1 MPALY
6 YTSLAIDFIKR
17 MMMKNSSLK
26 SEKLPAN
33 LKKEASTATWISLI
47 CILWSL
53 FQLWIAADFP
63 FYLSQ
68 ITGYKLVFNAQ
79 EARQIHLAFGLG
91 LALAAYPSVIKI
103 NPILDRWASFATA
116 ILAVFTCFYL
126 FLFKL
131 DIADRAGLP
140 NQFDLFFSIAGIICV
155 MIAVYRVVGIPLVIV
170 AACFLFYVM
179 FGHLEIFPDSMRWK
193 GASIN
198 KATWHFWMQTEG
210 VFGVALGV
218 SASMIFLFVLFGAM
232 LERSGAGNYFIKLSF
247 ALLGHLRGGPAKAA
261 VMASGLSGI
270 YSGSSIANV
279 VTTGTFT
286 IPLMKKTGLSAEKAG
301 AVEVASST
309 NGQLTPP
316 VMGAAAFLIAEFTGV
331 SYFELVKHAAL
342 PALVSYIALFYLVH
356 IEVTK
361 LGLEGLK
368 RTQRSRS
375 LLRRITGFLTGFL
388 VLAVLATISKLG
400 IDQVSRSLPSLTMP
414 FVIILLSSIYLFL
427 LRISAKSPDLL
438 VGLSPEEMKSL
449 PSVSSV
455 ANTGYHYVLPIVV
468 LLWCVLINRLSPG
481 LSAYWACVVMVII
494 LLTQHPLKAYFRGEK
509 FTKEK
514 LFEGLI
520 DLKIGLENGARNMIS
535 ISVATGIAG
544 IIIGTVS
551 LTGMHQF
558 IGEFVEVVSGG
569 NLVVMLVL
577 VAVMCLIL
585 GMGLPTTAN
594 YIVVS
599 SLMAPVIVMVGAQN
613 GLIVPLVAVHLFVF
627 YFGILADDTPPVGLA
642 AYAAAAIS
650 KGDPI
655 RTGIQGFS
663 YDIRTAIL
671 PFMFIFNTSILLID
685 VGFVEGVVVFVTMT
699 IGMMAFCS
707 ATQRFIFTKTKL
719 WEMFAL
725 LFIAFTFFRPDFW
738 LDRISP
744 AYLELDGTQ
753 VEALLENE
761 LFDAPSNLTKLRV
774 RISGPDF
781 DDENKIITRNS
792 ILELPLE
799 GDAIS
804 RLNEAGLGIVEDN
817 SKILVEEPFPG
828 TPLFQELQGFDFYA
842 DRPVMLD
849 ALFIETT
856 NRPARE
862 IFYLPAII
870 LLMIILLLNR
880 KRYLSEKSKRSVS

>member
-1 MPALY
+1 MAKLGFAGESMSSSTLERSPK
-6 YTSLAIDFIKR
+6 TAI
-17 MMMKNSSLK
+17 
-26 SEKLPAN
+26 
-33 LKKEASTATWISLI
+33 WITI
-47 CILWSL
+47 VCILWSI
-53 FQLWIAADFP
+53 FQLWVAADFP

-68 ITGYKLVFNAQ
+68 ITGFKLVFNSQ
-79 EARQIHLAFGLG
+79 EVRQIHLAFGLG
-91 LALAAYPSVIKI
+91 LALAAFQPVFKI
-103 NPILDRWASFATA
+103 NQKTDDLVSIFLALIA
-116 ILAVFTCFYL
+116 IFSCLYL
-126 FLFKL
+126 FFFKL
-131 DIADRAGLP
+131 DISNRAGLP
-140 NQFDLFFSIAGIICV
+140 NNFDLFFSVVGIICV
-155 MIAVYRVVGIPLVIV
+155 MLAVYRVVGLPLVIV

-179 FGHLEIFPDSMRWK
+179 FGHLDVFPDSMRWK

-218 SASMIFLFVLFGAM
+218 SASMIFLFVLFGAL

-286 IPLMKKTGLSAEKAG
+286 IPLMKKTGLSSEKAG

-331 SYFELVKHAAL
+331 SYFELIKHAAL

-361 LGLEGLK
+361 LGLKGLK
-368 RTQRSRS
+368 RSQRQKSILNKIMGFLFGFGILAIFAFLAKFSVEYVENVLPKFSILYIGS
-375 LLRRITGFLTGFL
+375 LL
-388 VLAVLATISKLG
+388 TI
-400 IDQVSRSLPSLTMP
+400 
-414 FVIILLSSIYLFL
+414 IYLFL
-427 LRISAKSPDLL
+427 VRISAKQKDLT
-438 VGLSPEEMKSL
+438 VGLTKEEMSSL
-449 PSVSSV
+449 PPVSAV
-455 ANTGYHYVLPIVV
+455 ANTGYHYILPIIV
-468 LLWCVLINRLSPG
+468 LLWCVLVNRLSPG
-481 LSAYWACVVMVII
+481 LSAYWACVVMIVI
-494 LLTQHPLKAYFRGEK
+494 LLTQHPLKAYFRGYEIK
-509 FTKEK
+509 RKV
-514 LFEGLI
+514 LLRGLVE
-520 DLKIGLENGARNMIS
+520 LSEGLENGAKNMIS

-558 IGEFVEVVSGG
+558 IGEFVEVLSGG
-569 NLVVMLVL
+569 NLILMLLL
-577 VAVMCLIL
+577 VALMCLIL

-685 VGFVEGVVVFVTMT
+685 VTLIEGIIVFLTMT
-699 IGMMAFCS
+699 VGMLAFCS
-707 ATQRFIFTKTKL
+707 ATQRFIFTKTQF
-719 WEMFAL
+719 WEVLIL
-725 LFIAFTFFRPDFW
+725 LIVAFTFFRPDFW
-738 LDRISP
+738 LNKISP
-744 AYLELDGTQ
+744 PYLELKGNQ
-753 VEALLENE
+753 VKELLNGEIENLPE
-761 LFDAPSNLTKLRV
+761 DLIDLR
-774 RISGPDF
+774 IQITGPDF
-781 DDENKIITRNS
+781 DNEDRIISKNT
-792 ILELPLE
+792 ILKLPIE
-799 GDAIS
+799 GDAVS
-804 RLNEAGLGIVEDN
+804 RLEQSGLIIIFDN
-817 SKILVEEPFPG
+817 KNVLVEEPFPG
-828 TPLFQELQGFDFYA
+828 TPLFQELQEFDFYSDRLVTLDKLFVEKS
-842 DRPVMLD
+842 DRP
-849 ALFIETT
+849 AKEF
-856 NRPARE
+856 
-862 IFYLPAII
+862 FYLPAIA
-870 LLMIILLLNR
+870 LLMIVIYSNR
-880 KRYLSEKSKRSVS
+880 KRYLYERIKV

>member
-1 MPALY
+1 MAKSGFAGESMSSSTLERSPK
-6 YTSLAIDFIKR
+6 TAI
-17 MMMKNSSLK
+17 
-26 SEKLPAN
+26 
-33 LKKEASTATWISLI
+33 WITI
-47 CILWSL
+47 VCILWSI
-53 FQLWIAADFP
+53 FQLWVAADFP

-68 ITGYKLVFNAQ
+68 ITGFKLVFNSQ
-79 EARQIHLAFGLG
+79 EVRQIHLAFGLG
-91 LALAAYPSVIKI
+91 LALAAFQPVFKI
-103 NPILDRWASFATA
+103 NQKTDDLVSMFLALIA
-116 ILAVFTCFYL
+116 IFSCLYL
-126 FLFKL
+126 FFFKL
-131 DIADRAGLP
+131 DISNRAGLP
-140 NQFDLFFSIAGIICV
+140 NNFDLFFSVVGIICV
-155 MIAVYRVVGIPLVIV
+155 MLAVYRVVGLPLVIV

-179 FGHLEIFPDSMRWK
+179 FGHLDVFPDSMRWK

-218 SASMIFLFVLFGAM
+218 SASMIFLFVLFGAL

-286 IPLMKKTGLSAEKAG
+286 IPLMKKTGLSSEKAG

-331 SYFELVKHAAL
+331 SYFELIKHAAL

-361 LGLEGLK
+361 LGLKGLK
-368 RTQRSRS
+368 RSQRQKSILNKIMGFLFGFGILAIFAFLAKFSVEYVGDVLPKFSILYIGS
-375 LLRRITGFLTGFL
+375 LL
-388 VLAVLATISKLG
+388 TI
-400 IDQVSRSLPSLTMP
+400 
-414 FVIILLSSIYLFL
+414 IYLFL
-427 LRISAKSPDLL
+427 VRISAKQKDLT
-438 VGLSPEEMKSL
+438 VGLTKEEMSSL
-449 PSVSSV
+449 PPVSAV
-455 ANTGYHYVLPIVV
+455 ANTGYHYILPIIV
-468 LLWCVLINRLSPG
+468 LLWCVLVNRLSPG
-481 LSAYWACVVMVII
+481 LSAYWACVVMIVI
-494 LLTQHPLKAYFRGEK
+494 LLTQHPLKAYFRGYEIK
-509 FTKEK
+509 RKV
-514 LFEGLI
+514 LLRGLVE
-520 DLKIGLENGARNMIS
+520 LSEGLENGAKNMIS

-558 IGEFVEVVSGG
+558 IGEFVEVLSGG
-569 NLVVMLVL
+569 NLILMLLL
-577 VAVMCLIL
+577 VALMCLIL

-685 VGFVEGVVVFVTMT
+685 VTLIEGIIVFLTMT
-699 IGMMAFCS
+699 VGMLAFCS
-707 ATQRFIFTKTKL
+707 ATQRFIFTKTQF
-719 WEMFAL
+719 WEVLIL
-725 LFIAFTFFRPDFW
+725 LIVAFTFFRPDFW
-738 LDRISP
+738 LNKISP
-744 AYLELDGTQ
+744 PYLELKGNQ
-753 VEALLENE
+753 VKELLNGEIENLPE
-761 LFDAPSNLTKLRV
+761 DLIDLR
-774 RISGPDF
+774 IQITGPDF
-781 DDENKIITRNS
+781 DNEDRIISKNT
-792 ILELPLE
+792 ILKLPIE
-799 GDAIS
+799 GDAVS
-804 RLNEAGLGIVEDN
+804 RLEQSGLIIIFDDKNV
-817 SKILVEEPFPG
+817 LVEEPFPG
-828 TPLFQELQGFDFYA
+828 TPLFQELQEFDFYSDRLVTLDKLFVEKS
-842 DRPVMLD
+842 DRP
-849 ALFIETT
+849 AKEF
-856 NRPARE
+856 
-862 IFYLPAII
+862 FYLPAIA
-870 LLMIILLLNR
+870 LLMIVIYSNR
-880 KRYLSEKSKRSVS
+880 KRYLYERIKV

>member
-1 MPALY
+1 MAKLGFAGESMSSSTLERSPK
-6 YTSLAIDFIKR
+6 TAI
-17 MMMKNSSLK
+17 
-26 SEKLPAN
+26 
-33 LKKEASTATWISLI
+33 WITI
-47 CILWSL
+47 VCILWSI
-53 FQLWIAADFP
+53 FQLWVAADFP

-68 ITGYKLVFNAQ
+68 ITGFKLVFNSQ
-79 EARQIHLAFGLG
+79 EVRQIHLAFGLG
-91 LALAAYPSVIKI
+91 LALAAFQPVFKI
-103 NPILDRWASFATA
+103 NQKTDDLVSIFLALIA
-116 ILAVFTCFYL
+116 IFSCLYL
-126 FLFKL
+126 FFFKL
-131 DIADRAGLP
+131 DISNRAGLP
-140 NQFDLFFSIAGIICV
+140 NNFDLFFSVVGIICV
-155 MIAVYRVVGIPLVIV
+155 MLAVYRVVGLPLVIV

-179 FGHLEIFPDSMRWK
+179 FGHLDVFPDSMRWK

-218 SASMIFLFVLFGAM
+218 SASMIFLFVLFGAL

-286 IPLMKKTGLSAEKAG
+286 IPLMKKTGLSSEKAG

-331 SYFELVKHAAL
+331 SYFELIKHAAL

-361 LGLEGLK
+361 LGLKGLK
-368 RTQRSRS
+368 RSQRQKSILNKIMGFLFGFGILAIFAFLAKFSVEYVGDVLPKFSILYIGS
-375 LLRRITGFLTGFL
+375 LL
-388 VLAVLATISKLG
+388 TI
-400 IDQVSRSLPSLTMP
+400 
-414 FVIILLSSIYLFL
+414 IYLFL
-427 LRISAKSPDLL
+427 VRISAKQKDLT
-438 VGLSPEEMKSL
+438 VGLTKEEMSSL
-449 PSVSSV
+449 PPVSAV
-455 ANTGYHYVLPIVV
+455 ANTGYHYILPIIV
-468 LLWCVLINRLSPG
+468 LLWCVLVNRLSPG
-481 LSAYWACVVMVII
+481 LSAYWACVVMIVI
-494 LLTQHPLKAYFRGEK
+494 LLTQHPLKAYFRGYEIK
-509 FTKEK
+509 RKV
-514 LFEGLI
+514 LLRGLVE
-520 DLKIGLENGARNMIS
+520 LSEGLENGAKNMIS

-558 IGEFVEVVSGG
+558 IGEFVEVLSGG
-569 NLVVMLVL
+569 NLILMLLL
-577 VAVMCLIL
+577 VALMCLIL

-685 VGFVEGVVVFVTMT
+685 VTLIEGIIVFLTMT
-699 IGMMAFCS
+699 VGMLAFCS
-707 ATQRFIFTKTKL
+707 ATQRFIFTKTQF
-719 WEMFAL
+719 WEVLIL
-725 LFIAFTFFRPDFW
+725 LIVAFTFFRPDFW
-738 LDRISP
+738 LNKISP
-744 AYLELDGTQ
+744 PYLELKGNQ
-753 VEALLENE
+753 VKELLNGEIENLPE
-761 LFDAPSNLTKLRV
+761 DLIDLR
-774 RISGPDF
+774 IQITGPDF
-781 DDENKIITRNS
+781 DNEDRIISKNT
-792 ILELPLE
+792 ILKLPIE
-799 GDAIS
+799 GDAVS
-804 RLNEAGLGIVEDN
+804 RLEQSGLIIIFDDKNV
-817 SKILVEEPFPG
+817 LVEEPFPG
-828 TPLFQELQGFDFYA
+828 TPLFQELQEFDFYSDRLVTLDKLFVEKS
-842 DRPVMLD
+842 DRP
-849 ALFIETT
+849 AKEF
-856 NRPARE
+856 
-862 IFYLPAII
+862 FYLPAIV
-870 LLMIILLLNR
+870 LLMIVIYSNR
-880 KRYLSEKSKRSVS
+880 KRYLYERIKV

>member
-1 MPALY
+1 MAKSGFAGESMSSSTLERSPK
-6 YTSLAIDFIKR
+6 TAI
-17 MMMKNSSLK
+17 
-26 SEKLPAN
+26 
-33 LKKEASTATWISLI
+33 WITI
-47 CILWSL
+47 VCILWSI
-53 FQLWIAADFP
+53 FQLWVAADFP

-68 ITGYKLVFNAQ
+68 ITGFKLVFNSQ
-79 EARQIHLAFGLG
+79 EVRQIHLAFGLG
-91 LALAAYPSVIKI
+91 LALAAFQPVFKI
-103 NPILDRWASFATA
+103 NQKTDDLVSIFLALIA
-116 ILAVFTCFYL
+116 IFSCLYL
-126 FLFKL
+126 FFFKL
-131 DIADRAGLP
+131 DISNRAGLP
-140 NQFDLFFSIAGIICV
+140 NNFDLFFSVVGIICV
-155 MIAVYRVVGIPLVIV
+155 MLAVYRVVGLPLVIV

-179 FGHLEIFPDSMRWK
+179 FGHLDVFPDSMRWK

-218 SASMIFLFVLFGAM
+218 SASMIFLFVLFGAL

-286 IPLMKKTGLSAEKAG
+286 IPLMKKTGLSSEKAG

-331 SYFELVKHAAL
+331 SYFELIKHAAL

-361 LGLEGLK
+361 LGLQGLK
-368 RTQRSRS
+368 RSQRQKSILNKIMGFLFGFGILAIFAFLAKFSVEYVENVLPKFSILYIGS
-375 LLRRITGFLTGFL
+375 LL
-388 VLAVLATISKLG
+388 TI
-400 IDQVSRSLPSLTMP
+400 
-414 FVIILLSSIYLFL
+414 IYLFL
-427 LRISAKSPDLL
+427 VRISAKQKDLT
-438 VGLSPEEMKSL
+438 VGLTKEEMSSL
-449 PSVSSV
+449 PPVSAV
-455 ANTGYHYVLPIVV
+455 ANTGYHYILPIIV
-468 LLWCVLINRLSPG
+468 LLWCVLVNRLSPG
-481 LSAYWACVVMVII
+481 LSAYWACVVMIVI
-494 LLTQHPLKAYFRGEK
+494 LLTQHPLKAYFRGYEIK
-509 FTKEK
+509 RKV
-514 LFEGLI
+514 LLRGLVE
-520 DLKIGLENGARNMIS
+520 LSEGLENGAKNMIS

-558 IGEFVEVVSGG
+558 IGEFVEVLSGG
-569 NLVVMLVL
+569 NLILMLLL
-577 VAVMCLIL
+577 VALMCLIL

-685 VGFVEGVVVFVTMT
+685 VTLIEGIIVFLTMT
-699 IGMMAFCS
+699 VGMLAFCS
-707 ATQRFIFTKTKL
+707 ATQRFIFTKTQF
-719 WEMFAL
+719 WEVLIL
-725 LFIAFTFFRPDFW
+725 LIVAFTFFRPDFW
-738 LDRISP
+738 LNKISP
-744 AYLELDGTQ
+744 PYLELKGNQ
-753 VEALLENE
+753 VKELLNGEIENLPE
-761 LFDAPSNLTKLRV
+761 DLIDLR
-774 RISGPDF
+774 IQITGPDF
-781 DDENKIITRNS
+781 DNEDRIISKNT
-792 ILELPLE
+792 ILKLPIE
-799 GDAIS
+799 GDAVS
-804 RLNEAGLGIVEDN
+804 RLEQSGLIIIFDDKNV
-817 SKILVEEPFPG
+817 LVEEPFPG
-828 TPLFQELQGFDFYA
+828 TPLFQELQEFDFYSDRLVTLDKLFVEKS
-842 DRPVMLD
+842 DRP
-849 ALFIETT
+849 AKEF
-856 NRPARE
+856 
-862 IFYLPAII
+862 FYLPAIV
-870 LLMIILLLNR
+870 LLMIVIYSNR
-880 KRYLSEKSKRSVS
+880 KRYLYERIKV

>member
-1 MPALY
+1 MAKLGFAGESMSSSTLERSPK
-6 YTSLAIDFIKR
+6 TAI
-17 MMMKNSSLK
+17 
-26 SEKLPAN
+26 
-33 LKKEASTATWISLI
+33 WITI
-47 CILWSL
+47 VCILWSI
-53 FQLWIAADFP
+53 FQLWVAADFP

-68 ITGYKLVFNAQ
+68 ITGFKLVFNSQ
-79 EARQIHLAFGLG
+79 EVRQIHLAFGLG
-91 LALAAYPSVIKI
+91 LALAAFQPVFKI
-103 NPILDRWASFATA
+103 NQKTDDLVSIFLALIA
-116 ILAVFTCFYL
+116 IFSCLYL
-126 FLFKL
+126 FFFKL
-131 DIADRAGLP
+131 DISNRAGLP
-140 NQFDLFFSIAGIICV
+140 NNFDLFFSVVGIICV
-155 MIAVYRVVGIPLVIV
+155 MLAVYRVVGLPLVIV

-179 FGHLEIFPDSMRWK
+179 FGHLDVFPDSMRWK

-218 SASMIFLFVLFGAM
+218 SASMIFLFVLFGAL

-286 IPLMKKTGLSAEKAG
+286 IPLMKKTGLSSEKAG

-331 SYFELVKHAAL
+331 SYFELIKHAAL

-361 LGLEGLK
+361 LGLKGLK
-368 RTQRSRS
+368 RSQRQKSILNKIMGFLFGFGILAIFAFLAKFSVEYVENVLPKFSILYIGS
-375 LLRRITGFLTGFL
+375 LL
-388 VLAVLATISKLG
+388 TI
-400 IDQVSRSLPSLTMP
+400 
-414 FVIILLSSIYLFL
+414 IYLFL
-427 LRISAKSPDLL
+427 VRISAKQKDLT
-438 VGLSPEEMKSL
+438 VGLTKEEMSSL
-449 PSVSSV
+449 PPVSAV
-455 ANTGYHYVLPIVV
+455 ANTGYHYILPIIV
-468 LLWCVLINRLSPG
+468 LLWCVLVNRLSPG
-481 LSAYWACVVMVII
+481 LSAYWACVVMIVI
-494 LLTQHPLKAYFRGEK
+494 LLTQHPLKAYFRGYEIK
-509 FTKEK
+509 RKV
-514 LFEGLI
+514 LLRGLVE
-520 DLKIGLENGARNMIS
+520 LSEGLENGAKNMIS

-558 IGEFVEVVSGG
+558 IGEFVEVLSGG
-569 NLVVMLVL
+569 NLILMLLL
-577 VAVMCLIL
+577 VALMCLIL

-685 VGFVEGVVVFVTMT
+685 VTLIEGIIVFLTMT
-699 IGMMAFCS
+699 VGMLAFCS
-707 ATQRFIFTKTKL
+707 ATQRFIFTKTQF
-719 WEMFAL
+719 WEVLIL
-725 LFIAFTFFRPDFW
+725 LIVAFTFFRPDFW
-738 LDRISP
+738 LNKISP
-744 AYLELDGTQ
+744 PYLELKGNQ
-753 VEALLENE
+753 VKELLNGEIENLPE
-761 LFDAPSNLTKLRV
+761 DLIDLR
-774 RISGPDF
+774 IQITGPDF
-781 DDENKIITRNS
+781 DNEDRIISKNT
-792 ILELPLE
+792 ILKLPIE
-799 GDAIS
+799 GDAVS
-804 RLNEAGLGIVEDN
+804 RLEQSGLIIIFDN
-817 SKILVEEPFPG
+817 KNVLVEEPFPG
-828 TPLFQELQGFDFYA
+828 TPLFQELQEFDFYSDRLVTLDKLFVEKS
-842 DRPVMLD
+842 DRP
-849 ALFIETT
+849 AKEF
-856 NRPARE
+856 
-862 IFYLPAII
+862 FYLPAIV
-870 LLMIILLLNR
+870 LLMIVIYSNR
-880 KRYLSEKSKRSVS
+880 KRYLYERIKV

>member
-1 MPALY
+1 MAKSGFAGESMSSSTLERSPK
-6 YTSLAIDFIKR
+6 TAI
-17 MMMKNSSLK
+17 
-26 SEKLPAN
+26 
-33 LKKEASTATWISLI
+33 WITI
-47 CILWSL
+47 VCILWSI
-53 FQLWIAADFP
+53 FQLWVAADFP

-68 ITGYKLVFNAQ
+68 ITGFKLVFNSQ
-79 EARQIHLAFGLG
+79 EVRQIHLAFGLG
-91 LALAAYPSVIKI
+91 LALAAFQPVFKI
-103 NPILDRWASFATA
+103 NQKTDDLVSMFLALIA
-116 ILAVFTCFYL
+116 IFSCLYL
-126 FLFKL
+126 FFFKL
-131 DIADRAGLP
+131 DISNRAGLP
-140 NQFDLFFSIAGIICV
+140 NNFDLFFSVVGIICV
-155 MIAVYRVVGIPLVIV
+155 MLAVYRVVGLPLVIV

-179 FGHLEIFPDSMRWK
+179 FGHLDVFPDSMRWK

-218 SASMIFLFVLFGAM
+218 SASMIFLFVLFGAL

-286 IPLMKKTGLSAEKAG
+286 IPLMKKTGLSSEKAG

-331 SYFELVKHAAL
+331 SYFELIKHAAL

-361 LGLEGLK
+361 LGLQGLK
-368 RTQRSRS
+368 RSQRQKSILNKIMGFLFGFGMLAIFAFLAKFSVEYVGDVLPKFSILYIGS
-375 LLRRITGFLTGFL
+375 LL
-388 VLAVLATISKLG
+388 TI
-400 IDQVSRSLPSLTMP
+400 
-414 FVIILLSSIYLFL
+414 IYLFL
-427 LRISAKSPDLL
+427 VRISAKQKDLT
-438 VGLSPEEMKSL
+438 VGLTKEEMSSL
-449 PSVSSV
+449 PPVSAV
-455 ANTGYHYVLPIVV
+455 ANTGYHYILPIIV
-468 LLWCVLINRLSPG
+468 LLWCVLVNRLSPG
-481 LSAYWACVVMVII
+481 LSAYWACVVMIVI
-494 LLTQHPLKAYFRGEK
+494 LLTQHPLKAYFRGYEIK
-509 FTKEK
+509 RKV
-514 LFEGLI
+514 LLRGLVE
-520 DLKIGLENGARNMIS
+520 LSEGLENGAKNMIS

-558 IGEFVEVVSGG
+558 IGEFVEVLSGG
-569 NLVVMLVL
+569 NLILMLSL
-577 VAVMCLIL
+577 VALMCLIL

-685 VGFVEGVVVFVTMT
+685 VTLIEGIIVFLTMT
-699 IGMMAFCS
+699 VGMLAFCS
-707 ATQRFIFTKTKL
+707 ATQRFIFTKTQF
-719 WEMFAL
+719 WEVLIL
-725 LFIAFTFFRPDFW
+725 LIVAFTFFRPDFW
-738 LDRISP
+738 LNKISP
-744 AYLELDGTQ
+744 PYLELKGNQ
-753 VEALLENE
+753 VKELLNGEIENLPE
-761 LFDAPSNLTKLRV
+761 DLIDLR
-774 RISGPDF
+774 IQITGPDF
-781 DDENKIITRNS
+781 DNEDRIISKNT
-792 ILELPLE
+792 ILKLPIE
-799 GDAIS
+799 GDAVS
-804 RLNEAGLGIVEDN
+804 RLEQSGLIIIFDDKNV
-817 SKILVEEPFPG
+817 LVEEPFPG
-828 TPLFQELQGFDFYA
+828 TPLFQELQEFDFYSDRLVTLDKLFVEKS
-842 DRPVMLD
+842 DRP
-849 ALFIETT
+849 AKEF
-856 NRPARE
+856 
-862 IFYLPAII
+862 FYLPAIA
-870 LLMIILLLNR
+870 LLIIVIYSNR
-880 KRYLSEKSKRSVS
+880 KRYLYEKIKV

>member
-1 MPALY
+1 MAKSGFAGESMSSSTLERSPK
-6 YTSLAIDFIKR
+6 TAI
-17 MMMKNSSLK
+17 
-26 SEKLPAN
+26 
-33 LKKEASTATWISLI
+33 WITI
-47 CILWSL
+47 VCILWSI
-53 FQLWIAADFP
+53 FQLWVAADFP

-68 ITGYKLVFNAQ
+68 ITGFKLVFNSQ
-79 EARQIHLAFGLG
+79 EVRQIHLAFGLG
-91 LALAAYPSVIKI
+91 LALAAFQPVFKI
-103 NPILDRWASFATA
+103 NQKTDDLVSMF
-116 ILAVFTCFYL
+116 LALIGIFSCLYL
-126 FLFKL
+126 FFFKL
-131 DIADRAGLP
+131 DISNRAGLP
-140 NQFDLFFSIAGIICV
+140 NNFDLFFSVVGIICV
-155 MIAVYRVVGIPLVIV
+155 MLAVYRVVGLPLVIV

-179 FGHLEIFPDSMRWK
+179 FGHLDVFPDSMRWK

-218 SASMIFLFVLFGAM
+218 SASMIFLFVLFGAL

-286 IPLMKKTGLSAEKAG
+286 IPLMKKTGLSSEKAG

-331 SYFELVKHAAL
+331 SYFELIKHAAL

-361 LGLEGLK
+361 LGLKGLK
-368 RTQRSRS
+368 RSQRQKSILNKIMGFLFGFGILAIFAFLAKFSVEYVGDVLPKFSILYIGS
-375 LLRRITGFLTGFL
+375 LL
-388 VLAVLATISKLG
+388 TI
-400 IDQVSRSLPSLTMP
+400 
-414 FVIILLSSIYLFL
+414 IYLFL
-427 LRISAKSPDLL
+427 VRISAKQKDLT
-438 VGLSPEEMKSL
+438 VGLTKEEMSSL
-449 PSVSSV
+449 PPVSAV
-455 ANTGYHYVLPIVV
+455 ANTGYHYILPIIV
-468 LLWCVLINRLSPG
+468 LLWCVLVNRLSPG
-481 LSAYWACVVMVII
+481 LSAYWACVVMIVI
-494 LLTQHPLKAYFRGEK
+494 LLTQHPLKAYFRGYEIK
-509 FTKEK
+509 RKV
-514 LFEGLI
+514 LLRGLVE
-520 DLKIGLENGARNMIS
+520 LSEGLENGAKNMIS

-558 IGEFVEVVSGG
+558 IGEFVEVLSGG
-569 NLVVMLVL
+569 NLILMLLL
-577 VAVMCLIL
+577 VALMCLIL

-685 VGFVEGVVVFVTMT
+685 VTLIEGIIVFLTMT
-699 IGMMAFCS
+699 VGMLAFCS
-707 ATQRFIFTKTKL
+707 ATQRFIFTKTQF
-719 WEMFAL
+719 WEVLIL
-725 LFIAFTFFRPDFW
+725 LIVAFTFFRPDFW
-738 LDRISP
+738 LNKISP
-744 AYLELDGTQ
+744 PYLELKGNQ
-753 VEALLENE
+753 VKELLNGEIENLPE
-761 LFDAPSNLTKLRV
+761 DLIDLR
-774 RISGPDF
+774 IQITGPDF
-781 DDENKIITRNS
+781 DNEDRIISKNT
-792 ILELPLE
+792 ILKLPIE
-799 GDAIS
+799 GDAVS
-804 RLNEAGLGIVEDN
+804 RLEQSGLIIIFDDKNV
-817 SKILVEEPFPG
+817 LVEEPFPG
-828 TPLFQELQGFDFYA
+828 TPLFQELQEFDFYSDRLVTLDKLFVEKS
-842 DRPVMLD
+842 DRP
-849 ALFIETT
+849 AKEF
-856 NRPARE
+856 
-862 IFYLPAII
+862 FYLPAIA
-870 LLMIILLLNR
+870 LLMIVIYSNR
-880 KRYLSEKSKRSVS
+880 KRYLYERIKV